1 MSTLQLSDS
10 NEFGWNIKLVQR
22 FNTFD
27 WNLTEDFAIVT
38 ILILS
43 TPFLVVVIEGR
54 SWNWQWWWGGPRSL
68 SVFEY
73 NTAIYNEIHQGW
85 VEIQWADV
93 TSVTIFTSHCIPLYG
108 SYHCY
113 ILYFGHQILFN
124 SSSLLHFTRLG
135 GWDDKKPGNMKSV
148 VWLLICIERS
158 TVYC

>member
-43 TPFLVVVIEGR
+43 TPCLVVVIEGR

-73 NTAIYNEIHQGW
+73 NTAIYNEIQPGVGWNTMSRRYICHHFHQ
-85 VEIQWADV
+85 
-93 TSVTIFTSHCIPLYG
+93 SLH
-108 SYHCY
+108 
-113 ILYFGHQILFN
+113 
-124 SSSLLHFTRLG
+124 SSLWFISLLHFILWSSNSFQFKQLVTFYKAWRM
-135 GWDDKKPGNMKSV
+135 GWQKT
-148 VWLLICIERS
+148 W
-158 TVYC
+158 

>member
-10 NEFGWNIKLVQR
+10 NKFGWNFKLVQR

-68 SVFEY
+68 SVLEY
-73 NTAIYNEIHQGW
+73 NTAIYNEIQPGVGWNTMNRRYICHHFHQ
-85 VEIQWADV
+85 
-93 TSVTIFTSHCIPLYG
+93 SLH
-108 SYHCY
+108 
-113 ILYFGHQILFN
+113 
-124 SSSLLHFTRLG
+124 SSLWFISLLHFILWSSNSFQFKQLVTFYKAWRM
-135 GWDDKKPGNMKSV
+135 GWQKT
-148 VWLLICIERS
+148 W
-158 TVYC
+158 